1 MKDIQVKLS
10 EDGRVGLLTVEAPPE
25 SYPTA
30 DEIKAQIKSAE
41 WPLEINQTLLE
52 KLVTD
57 HRVTHDQII
66 TEIDYNDDSFIWY
79 IEEPFKLT
87 TQKDEEG
94 RVDFKQK
101 KEFQTVKEGQELV
114 SVIPPDD
121 LESGSQSSH
130 TILYYLS
137 GKNTRISEDGLT
149 LYASR
154 DGYVFFRENK
164 IIVDNVYY
172 IDGDV
177 NFKTGNVK
185 FDGVILIEGDVR
197 SGFRVD
203 ATESLI
209 VNGMVEAASLYSRN
223 GDITIKHGIM
233 GQDRAKILS
242 GGNIK
247 CTFIQNANVS
257 ARKDITV
264 EKYILNSVVQSGGAI
279 SVNTAEGLIRG
290 GKVLAEDRIDV
301 RVVGGE
307 RGTPTEIGLTGFE
320 NVSIDSRRKSLRTE
334 YTGLQ
339 KRLSSLE
346 KQVEFFHLLK
356 ERFDNLT
363 QKKENKLS
371 NAQEEIEVVKAE
383 LTKLE
388 DQLSTLDEKGTSANR
403 SKCINILDTV
413 YHGVTITMGTIQ
425 DYVAIAEKAVQY
437 YRKSNA
443 IGKEGLD

>member
-1 MKDIQVKLS
+1 
-10 EDGRVGLLTVEAPPE
+10 
-25 SYPTA
+25 
-30 DEIKAQIKSAE
+30 
-41 WPLEINQTLLE
+41 
-52 KLVTD
+52 
-57 HRVTHDQII
+57 
-66 TEIDYNDDSFIWY
+66 
-79 IEEPFKLT
+79 
-87 TQKDEEG
+87 
-94 RVDFKQK
+94 
-101 KEFQTVKEGQELV
+101 
-114 SVIPPDD
+114 
-121 LESGSQSSH
+121 
-130 TILYYLS
+130 
-137 GKNTRISEDGLT
+137 
-149 LYASR
+149 
-154 DGYVFFRENK
+154 
-164 IIVDNVYY
+164 VDNVYY

-403 SKCINILDTV
+403 SKSINILDTV
-413 YHGVTITMGTIQ
+413 YQGVTITMGTIQ